1 MIGFYEKKI
10 LPSLVNWCCSSNPV
24 SKQREKIVPKASG
37 IVLEIGAGTGLN
49 AKYYQHDKVE
59 KIWALEPSVDMQKMA
74 IKAFNDTDLDVN
86 FLTTNC
92 LALETDIQS
101 I

>member
-1 MIGFYEKKI
+1 MIRFYEKKI
-10 LPSLVNWCCSSNPV
+10 LPRLVNWCCSSNPV

-92 LALETDIQS
+92 EDLELSLIH